1 MFRRPGTFFDI
12 LHARSGQTPG
22 ADAAP
27 PPSRGRGIVAAPP
40 HGRRAVARPPPH
52 TPGRTAVRGARCTAT
67 EYAVAYY
74 ATAVGGSAGGGA
86 ARAAACAVKKGVYLR
101 QAKSADVV
109 CM

>member
-52 TPGRTAVRGARCTAT
+52 TPGRTAVRGARRRSTRRLTALQQWA
-67 EYAVAYY
+67 AVA
-74 ATAVGGSAGGGA
+74 AAVSA
-86 ARAAACAVKKGVYLR
+86 R
-101 QAKSADVV
+101 QHAP
-109 CM
+109 

>member
-22 ADAAP
+22 AYADAAL
-27 PPSRGRGIVAAPP
+27 AARSPCRRRRRILLSA
-40 HGRRAVARPPPH
+40 RRAPQH
-52 TPGRTAVRGARCTAT
+52 TSSLRLTALQRWA
-67 EYAVAYY
+67 
-74 ATAVGGSAGGGA
+74 A
-86 ARAAACAVKKGVYLR
+86 ARQRQQAAACAVKKGVYLR

>member
-22 ADAAP
+22 AYADAALAARSP
-27 PPSRGRGIVAAPP
+27 LPSPS
-40 HGRRAVARPPPH
+40 PH
-52 TPGRTAVRGARCTAT
+52 TPERAARTAA
-67 EYAVAYY
+67 YFVAAAYC
-74 ATAVGGSAGGGA
+74 ATAVGGGA
-86 ARAAACAVKKGVYLR
+86 ATAAAACAVKKGVYLR